1 MTFIVGRKGPTLHQ
15 EREPCFPILCPVDI
29 GLGYRSSF
37 FFFSGG
43 WTERG
48 DECGT
53 LSQRHSETIHRR
65 RDGSTRVLMKRK
77 RKHGVQWS
85 IRDLHSNG
93 RGRGQRPG
101 EARRAGVGWGRG
113 PAWQRAVPSGLP
125 TLTREAGRCTP

>member
-1 MTFIVGRKGPTLHQ
+1 M
-15 EREPCFPILCPVDI
+15 DI
-29 GLGYRSSF
+29 GLGYRSLF

-53 LSQRHSETIHRR
+53 LSQHSETIHRR
-65 RDGSTRVLMKRK
+65 RDGNTRVLKSEEEDCTAYS
-77 RKHGVQWS
+77 GVS
-85 IRDLHSNG
+85 SVGLDLHSNG

-101 EARRAGVGWGRG
+101 EARRG
-113 PAWQRAVPSGLP
+113 PARGGGLGPRPLLAALVDAPGRAVPSGLP